1 MPKIKARTKAT
12 SVTDENTAIN
22 NAHVVGAEDKDDMRR
37 GGSDS
42 HDDTDNSIHPP
53 EAKLTLWDEV
63 QHSLSDRLLPLL
75 TRPEKLFTTLL
86 LSNGDEHADD
96 VDIAVDSAV
105 ANREAARVKPTRQ
118 QLLLTSQQLFRY
130 IEHLASMEIK
140 LRELQKKQKLDGGEA
155 TNEEGED
162 EEIEDE
168 PCSLSG
174 LSSLYTGNESSTISN
189 NATMALG
196 VVVDAETIWGQVDL
210 QNQELVTRLKKLI
223 KKLSK
228 RSVPASDDGNDE
240 RVIRILHTGSKMD
253 SDDDGDEE
261 DEEKM
266 SMGSAASDFELN
278 DKDEED
284 RGSDEDNDD
293 NVNPDQRRIRERME
307 KAMADMSDD
316 EEENTY
322 DNDDDDDD
330 GHIIELTSARKSQ
343 ARDESDTDS
352 NHEDTIDQTR
362 EDLRDGFFDL
372 HEMEAFA
379 DEEEEM
385 LPDDAY
391 GKESPDDILEATKGK
406 AMKKSILPH
415 VRDRLGI
422 DSEEDDDEK
431 DDEGFDD
438 EEDPLSKR
446 FQPTSVRRK
455 KYRADD
461 EVDALCEWTNGLPH
475 QYALLLFLSL
485 FLLRRLSSSFTPHLV
500 CAKNQ
505 LFQITFMR
513 ASTIMMRIQMIGKM
527 TKSSTHRL

>member
-22 NAHVVGAEDKDDMRR
+22 NAHVVGAEEDDMRR

-42 HDDTDNSIHPP
+42 NDDTDDSIHPP

-130 IEHLASMEIK
+130 IEYLASMEIK
-140 LRELQKKQKLDGGEA
+140 LKELQKKQKLDGGEA
-155 TNEEGED
+155 TDEEGED

-189 NATMALG
+189 DATMTPG
-196 VVVDAETIWGQVDL
+196 VEVDAETIWGQVDL
-210 QNQELVTRLKKLI
+210 QNQELVSRLKKLI

-228 RSVPASDDGNDE
+228 RSAPASDDGNDE
-240 RVIRILHTGSKMD
+240 RMIRILHTGSMMD

-261 DEEKM
+261 DEEEM

-278 DKDEED
+278 DEDEED
-284 RGSDEDNDD
+284 LDSDEDNDD
-293 NVNPDQRRIRERME
+293 IVNPDQRRIRERME
-307 KAMADMSDD
+307 KAMANMNDD
-316 EEENTY
+316 EEN
-322 DNDDDDDD
+322 NAFDDDDDD
-330 GHIIELTSARKSQ
+330 GNIIELTSTRKSQ

-352 NHEDTIDQTR
+352 NHDDTIDQTR

-391 GKESPDDILEATKGK
+391 GEESPDDVLEAKKGK
-406 AMKKSILPH
+406 ATKKSILPH

-422 DSEEDDDEK
+422 DSEEEDDGDDVEN

-438 EEDPLSKR
+438 EEDDTLSKR

-461 EVDALCEWTNGLPH
+461 EVDALCEWNNLATSLVRSAVVQMLVSTFPRDKIH
-475 QYALLLFLSL
+475 TSPLLIF
-485 FLLRRLSSSFTPHLV
+485 
-500 CAKNQ
+500 CAEINYS
-505 LFQITFMR
+505 R
-513 ASTIMMRIQMIGKM
+513 
-527 TKSSTHRL
+527 